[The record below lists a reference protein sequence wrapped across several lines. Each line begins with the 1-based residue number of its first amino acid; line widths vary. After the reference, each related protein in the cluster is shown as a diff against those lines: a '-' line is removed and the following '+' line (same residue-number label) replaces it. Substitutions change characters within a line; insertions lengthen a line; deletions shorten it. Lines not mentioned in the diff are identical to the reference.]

1 MQPVDVFRG
10 DGPVVLGVPHAGTF
24 VPDDIKAR
32 FNDTGLKLADTDWH
46 VDRLYSDLLPG
57 ATMVKANFHRYVI
70 DANRDPEGVSL
81 YPGQNTTT
89 LCPTTD
95 FDGRPIYQ
103 SGMEPETGEIEARR
117 LAWHAPYHA
126 ALQAEMERVRAKH
139 GVAILYD
146 CHSIRSVVPFL
157 FEGTLPDF
165 NTGTNNGT
173 TCASAIEAR
182 RLAWHAPYHA
192 ALQAEME
199 RVRAKHGVAIL
210 YDCHSIRSVVPFLF
224 EGTLP
229 DFNTGTNNGT
239 TCASAIE
246 AAVVACTQAA
256 EGYTSI
262 LNGRFKGG
270 WTTRHYGRPA
280 EGFHA
285 IQMELAQKTH
295 LATEDTPF
303 AYDEAKADRLRTHL
317 KDILSALENLAPSLF
332 QNNTQGANN
341 D

>member
-103 SGMEPETGEIEARR
+103 SGMEPQTGE
-117 LAWHAPYHA
+117 
-126 ALQAEMERVRAKH
+126 
-139 GVAILYD
+139 
-146 CHSIRSVVPFL
+146 
-157 FEGTLPDF
+157 
-165 NTGTNNGT
+165 
-173 TCASAIEAR
+173 IEAR

-303 AYDEAKADRLRTHL
+303 AYDEAKADRLRAHL

>member
-173 TCASAIEAR
+173 TCASAIEA
-182 RLAWHAPYHA
+182 
-192 ALQAEME
+192 
-199 RVRAKHGVAIL
+199 
-210 YDCHSIRSVVPFLF
+210 
-224 EGTLP
+224 
-229 DFNTGTNNGT
+229 
-239 TCASAIE
+239 
-246 AAVVACTQAA
+246 AVVASTQAA
-256 EGYTSI
+256 EDYTSI

>member
-70 DANRDPEGVSL
+70 DANRDPEDVSL

-103 SGMEPETGEIEARR
+103 SCMEPQTGE
-117 LAWHAPYHA
+117 
-126 ALQAEMERVRAKH
+126 
-139 GVAILYD
+139 
-146 CHSIRSVVPFL
+146 
-157 FEGTLPDF
+157 
-165 NTGTNNGT
+165 
-173 TCASAIEAR
+173 IEAR

-303 AYDEAKADRLRTHL
+303 AYDEAKADRLRAHL

>member
-103 SGMEPETGEIEARR
+103 SAMELETSE
-117 LAWHAPYHA
+117 
-126 ALQAEMERVRAKH
+126 
-139 GVAILYD
+139 
-146 CHSIRSVVPFL
+146 
-157 FEGTLPDF
+157 
-165 NTGTNNGT
+165 
-173 TCASAIEAR
+173 IEAR

-246 AAVVACTQAA
+246 AAVVARTQAA

>member
-1 MQPVDVFRG
+1 MQPVDVTRG
-10 DGPVVLGVPHAGTF
+10 DGPLVLGVPHAGTF
-24 VPDDIKAR
+24 VPQEILAR
-32 FNDTGLKLADTDWH
+32 LNETGRKLADTDWH
-46 VDRLYSDLLPG
+46 VDRLYSGLLPG
-57 ATMVKANFHRYVI
+57 VTMVRANFHRYVI

-95 FDGRPIYQ
+95 FDGRPLYHA
-103 SGMEPETGEIEARR
+103 GEEPDAAEIEARR
-117 LAWHAPYHA
+117 QAWHAPYHA
-126 ALQAEMERVRAKH
+126 ALAAELERVKARH

-173 TCASAIEAR
+173 TCA
-182 RLAWHAPYHA
+182 APV
-192 ALQAEME
+192 EE
-199 RVRAKHGVAIL
+199 
-210 YDCHSIRSVVPFLF
+210 
-224 EGTLP
+224 
-229 DFNTGTNNGT
+229 
-239 TCASAIE
+239 
-246 AAVVACTQAA
+246 AVVGRTQAA
-256 EGYTSI
+256 EGYSAV

-280 EGFHA
+280 DGVHA

-303 AYDEAKADRLRTHL
+303 AYDEARAERLRAHL
-317 KDILSALENLAPSLF
+317 GDILGALEGLAPSLARNL
-332 QNNTQGANN
+332 QDTQGANHG
-341 D
+341 

>member
-57 ATMVKANFHRYVI
+57 ATMVKANFNRYVI

-103 SGMEPETGEIEARR
+103 SGMEPQTGE
-117 LAWHAPYHA
+117 
-126 ALQAEMERVRAKH
+126 
-139 GVAILYD
+139 
-146 CHSIRSVVPFL
+146 
-157 FEGTLPDF
+157 
-165 NTGTNNGT
+165 
-173 TCASAIEAR
+173 IEAR